1 MQYNRN
7 ILAQQ
12 ANDLGFVRDTFEK
25 VCRLID
31 VLTTF
36 ENDTYLSAKL
46 ALKGGTAINLAIFD
60 FPRLSVDIDLDFSE
74 NVSREEMLTQRKII
88 TNRIDKSMVA
98 AGYIFSKKSKIT
110 HALDSL
116 VFEYINAGG
125 VVDNLKIEINYML
138 RSHVLPLTKKNIIIP
153 WSKSPLALHIV
164 APIEIFAAK
173 IVALINRAAVRDLY
187 DVYNL
192 ARFQVF
198 RGEEKNLLRKSVML
212 YSAIAASNVPS
223 CFDFSNITQI
233 KPYNIKTDLHPVLR
247 RGECFDLATA
257 KEEISQFLSG
267 LLTPDKDEL
276 AFWKAFA
283 EKRYCPNL
291 LFPDNEEILARISS
305 HPMAIWKCRPHTS

>member
-98 AGYIFSKKSKIT
+98 AGYISSKKSKIT

-138 RSHVLPLTKKNIIIP
+138 RSHVLPLTKKT
-153 WSKSPLALHIV
+153 SSFHGVKVLLHFILL
-164 APIEIFAAK
+164 P
-173 IVALINRAAVRDLY
+173 
-187 DVYNL
+187 
-192 ARFQVF
+192 
-198 RGEEKNLLRKSVML
+198 LLRYLLQKSLPLSTELQSVIYMM
-212 YSAIAASNVPS
+212 S
-223 CFDFSNITQI
+223 IT
-233 KPYNIKTDLHPVLR
+233 
-247 RGECFDLATA
+247 
-257 KEEISQFLSG
+257 
-267 LLTPDKDEL
+267 
-276 AFWKAFA
+276 
-283 EKRYCPNL
+283 
-291 LFPDNEEILARISS
+291 
-305 HPMAIWKCRPHTS
+305 